1 MKILK
6 AQSLNPKKQIFQISD
21 LTYINRITPLKEL
34 LNGEDMIEPIKVLK
48 HDTRKNPIGPL
59 GEELFDYSKYRSGA
73 GDSNFKEKQYSVW
86 EGNQRV
92 QAALQLGYTHIE
104 GIIINE

>member
-6 AQSLNPKKQIFQISD
+6 AKKNYLNKQTFQISD

-34 LNGEDMIEPIKVLK
+34 LNGEDMIEPIEVMK
-48 HDTRKNPIGPL
+48 HEQSKNLRL
-59 GEELFDYSKYRSGA
+59 GANGV
-73 GDSNFKEKQYSVW
+73 NFVEKKYSVW
-86 EGNQRV
+86 RGNQRV